1 MASWLRPRD
10 SGRVATDGLA
20 TRRRGSL
27 RGGRIWH
34 PFAAGAGVPCGY
46 PQAVV
51 SVNIEGVPATSKERS
66 TERRARAAELAA
78 AAKARDDRTLRQI
91 VTVAVTLIVA
101 ITLGVGYVV
110 YDATRT
116 KPGPATPPATT
127 QPSTPATPQAT
138 IRPTTPAT
146 PTKQATARPS
156 TPATR

>member
-1 MASWLRPRD
+1 M
-10 SGRVATDGLA
+10 
-20 TRRRGSL
+20 
-27 RGGRIWH
+27 
-34 PFAAGAGVPCGY
+34 
-46 PQAVV
+46 
-51 SVNIEGVPATSKERS
+51 TSKERS
-66 TERRARAAELAA
+66 SERRARAAELAA

-110 YDATRT
+110 YDATGT
-116 KPGPATPPATT
+116 KPGPATA
-127 QPSTPATPQAT
+127 PATPQAT

>member
-1 MASWLRPRD
+1 
-10 SGRVATDGLA
+10 V
-20 TRRRGSL
+20 
-27 RGGRIWH
+27 
-34 PFAAGAGVPCGY
+34 
-46 PQAVV
+46 
-51 SVNIEGVPATSKERS
+51 TSKERS

-91 VTVAVTLIVA
+91 VIGAVTLIVA

-116 KPGPATPPATT
+116 KPGPATPPAITQSTT

>member
-1 MASWLRPRD
+1 M
-10 SGRVATDGLA
+10 
-20 TRRRGSL
+20 
-27 RGGRIWH
+27 
-34 PFAAGAGVPCGY
+34 
-46 PQAVV
+46 
-51 SVNIEGVPATSKERS
+51 TSKERS

-116 KPGPATPPATT
+116 KPGPATPPAATYST
-127 QPSTPATPQAT
+127 SQPSTPATPLAT
-138 IRPTTPAT
+138 IRPTTPVT

>member
-1 MASWLRPRD
+1 M
-10 SGRVATDGLA
+10 
-20 TRRRGSL
+20 
-27 RGGRIWH
+27 
-34 PFAAGAGVPCGY
+34 
-46 PQAVV
+46 
-51 SVNIEGVPATSKERS
+51 SVNIEGVPVTSKERS

-101 ITLGVGYVV
+101 ITLGVGYVA

-116 KPGPATPPATT
+116 KPGPATTQSTT

-138 IRPTTPAT
+138 IRPTTPSTA
-146 PTKQATARPS
+146 TKQATTRPS